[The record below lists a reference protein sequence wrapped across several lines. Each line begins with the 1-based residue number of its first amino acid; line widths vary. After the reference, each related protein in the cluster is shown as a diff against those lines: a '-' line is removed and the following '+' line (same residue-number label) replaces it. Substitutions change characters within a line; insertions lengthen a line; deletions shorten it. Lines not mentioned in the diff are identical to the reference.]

1 MARFID
7 RHPAEAVP
15 SEAFGRLIREAE
27 EHRRDPRGV
36 RLVGHWLGDARLHC
50 VLEAPDAESVRQY
63 HAERGL
69 PCEDLHELT
78 GVPGGG
84 PMAAEDDDHLVRATI
99 AGIWPGL
106 RVARARHHGRSPRG
120 DQAAKRVLVVDDEE
134 TIRLTVAEALEDEG
148 YEVVTAQNGAEAL
161 DRVRVT
167 EPDALVLDLMMPVL
181 DGWGFLQACRQEA
194 LCASIPVLVMSAYR
208 KLAEAGPAELR
219 VDRVVAKP
227 FELEAL
233 LMAVEELVA

>member
-15 SEAFGRLIREAE
+15 SEKFGRLIREAD

-50 VLEAPDAESVRQY
+50 VLEALDADSVRQF
-63 HAERGL
+63 HAARGL
-69 PCEDLHELT
+69 PCDDLHELT
-78 GVPGGG
+78 GVQGGG
-84 PMAAEDDDHLVRATI
+84 LISAEDDDQLVRAAI

-106 RVARARHHGRSPRG
+106 GVTRASHHGRPPRG

-161 DRVRVT
+161 TRVRAT
-167 EPDALVLDLMMPVL
+167 APDAVVLDLMMPVL
-181 DGWGFLQACRQEA
+181 DGWGFLQACRQEE
-194 LCASIPVLVMSAYR
+194 LCGKTPVLVMSAYR

-219 VDRVVAKP
+219 VDRIVAKP